1 MFGIPRLY
9 PGPHAFFQV
18 ADDLVGDPG
27 VTVLLF
33 ASLHCFSPLRA
44 FKKLHSL
51 VVESGV
57 QSGPSSHRAAGL
69 WLATALPLTAER
81 AVSAM
86 GFERG
91 NEGLKRGENEEPNK

>member
-1 MFGIPRLY
+1 M
-9 PGPHAFFQV
+9 
-18 ADDLVGDPG
+18 
-27 VTVLLF
+27 
-33 ASLHCFSPLRA
+33 
-44 FKKLHSL
+44 
-51 VVESGV
+51 

-91 NEGLKRGENEEPNK
+91 NEGLKRGENKEPINGAY